1 MARLGRML
9 HMNRVFCATDV
20 EATASIDAAVDA
32 IEAAEV
38 TKL

>member
-1 MARLGRML
+1 
-9 HMNRVFCATDV
+9 MNRVFCATDV

-32 IEAAEV
+32 IAEATEV